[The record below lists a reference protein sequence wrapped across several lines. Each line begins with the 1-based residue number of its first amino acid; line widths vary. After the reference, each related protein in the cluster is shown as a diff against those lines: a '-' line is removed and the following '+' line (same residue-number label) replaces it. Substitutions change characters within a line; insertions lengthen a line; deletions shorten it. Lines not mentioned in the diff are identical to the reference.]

1 MTSPDSNANS
11 GKSLPHESR
20 NASRFVIANG
30 MQNLGDELVAA
41 KTVLPWLFQSAGVPA
56 ALTGLLVPIR
66 ESGSML
72 PQAALTQ
79 WVVNS
84 PSRKQLWILGG
95 IVQALAA
102 LGIAVAALFA
112 DGLLLGLT
120 VLVLLGVLSLGRALS
135 SITGKDVQGRTISKG
150 KRGVVTGRA
159 TTLGGVS
166 TLVVGGLLAFLGD
179 VSLAAIVVLLLIGAA
194 AWGVASLVFTGIVEP
209 TAAAGEA
216 AAAGNDKGQG
226 TGKNSGRKQNWW
238 TDTWGLFRHDKK
250 FRDFVIVRSLMLVSA
265 LSTSFIVALSHSV
278 GNDSLSGLTGFV
290 LASGLAAL
298 LGGVVSGRLSDISS
312 RKVMTY
318 GAAIASTL
326 LILIVLAAGTLPQ
339 QWNLYLLPL
348 GFFAINLVHTGIR
361 VARKTYVVD
370 MAEGNQ
376 RTRYVASANTLM
388 GVILLLVGGVSAVIA
403 SAGNA
408 AAIIFLA
415 LIGFVGVWRAG
426 KLPEVS
432 KQASK

>member
-1 MTSPDSNANS
+1 MTFPDSNANS

-30 MQNLGDELVAA
+30 MQNLGDALVAA

-84 PSRKQLWILGG
+84 PSRKRLWILGG

-102 LGIAVAALFA
+102 LGIAVAALLA

-166 TLVVGGLLAFLGD
+166 TLVVGGLLVFLGD

-194 AWGVASLVFTGIVEP
+194 AWGVASMVFTGIVEP
-209 TAAAGEA
+209 TAAAGKDQ
-216 AAAGNDKGQG
+216 DKRSGQKG
-226 TGKNSGRKQNWW
+226 NWW
-238 TDTWGLFRHDKK
+238 ADTWGLFRHDKK
-250 FRDFVIVRSLMLVSA
+250 FRDFVVVRSLMLVSA
-265 LSTSFIVALSHSV
+265 LSTSFIIALSHSV
-278 GNDSLSGLTGFV
+278 GNDSLSGLAGFV

-298 LGGVVSGRLSDISS
+298 LGGVVSGKLSDISS
-312 RKVMTY
+312 RKVMSY
-318 GAAIASTL
+318 GAAIASML
-326 LILIVLAAGTLPQ
+326 LILIVLAARTLPQ
-339 QWNLYLLPL
+339 EWNFYLLPL
-348 GFFAINLVHTGIR
+348 GFFTINLVHTGIR

-432 KQASK
+432 K

>member
-56 ALTGLLVPIR
+56 GLTGLLVPIR

-84 PSRKQLWILGG
+84 PSRKRLWILGG
-95 IVQALAA
+95 IIQALAA
-102 LGIAVAALFA
+102 LGIAVAALLA

-166 TLVVGGLLAFLGD
+166 TLVAGGLLVFLGD
-179 VSLAAIVVLLLIGAA
+179 VSLAAIVALLLVGAA
-194 AWGVASLVFTGIVEP
+194 AWGVASLVFTGIVE
-209 TAAAGEA
+209 GESE
-216 AAAGNDKGQG
+216 
-226 TGKNSGRKQNWW
+226 GKSSIRKQNWW
-238 TDTWGLFRHDKK
+238 ADTWGLFRHDKK

-278 GNDSLSGLTGFV
+278 GNDSLSGLAGFV

-339 QWNLYLLPL
+339 QWNFYLLPL

-370 MAEGNQ
+370 MAEGDQ

-403 SAGNA
+403 SAGNV

-415 LIGFVGVWRAG
+415 VIGFIGVWRAG

-432 KQASK
+432 RQALK

>member
-79 WVVNS
+79 LVVNS
-84 PSRKQLWILGG
+84 PFRKRLWILGG

-102 LGIAVAALFA
+102 LGIAVAALLA

-166 TLVVGGLLAFLGD
+166 TLVVGGLLVFLGD

-216 AAAGNDKGQG
+216 AAAGKDQDKRSGQKG
-226 TGKNSGRKQNWW
+226 NWW
-238 TDTWGLFRHDKK
+238 ADTWGLFRHDKK

-265 LSTSFIVALSHSV
+265 LSTSFIVALSHSA
-278 GNDSLSGLTGFV
+278 GNDSLSGLAGFV

-326 LILIVLAAGTLPQ
+326 LILIVLAARTLPQ
-339 QWNLYLLPL
+339 EWNFYLLPL

-388 GVILLLVGGVSAVIA
+388 GVILLLVGAVSAVIA

-432 KQASK
+432 KQAPK

>member
-1 MTSPDSNANS
+1 MTSPDSNAKS

-30 MQNLGDELVAA
+30 MQYLGDELVAA

-84 PSRKQLWILGG
+84 PSRKRLWILGG

-102 LGIAVAALFA
+102 LGIAVAALLA
-112 DGLLLGLT
+112 DGLLLGLI
-120 VLVLLGVLSLGRALS
+120 VLVLFGVLSLGRALS
-135 SITGKDVQGRTISKG
+135 SITGKDVQGRTVSKG

-166 TLVVGGLLAFLGD
+166 TLVVGGLLVFLGD

-194 AWGVASLVFTGIVEP
+194 AWAVAALVFTGIVEP
-209 TAAAGEA
+209 EETPASAGR
-216 AAAGNDKGQG
+216 N
-226 TGKNSGRKQNWW
+226 QNWW
-238 TDTWGLFRHDKK
+238 ADTWGIFRHDKK

-278 GNDSLSGLTGFV
+278 GNDSLSGLAGFV

-312 RKVMTY
+312 RKVMAY
-318 GAAIASTL
+318 GAAIASVL

-339 QWNLYLLPL
+339 RWNFYLLPL
-348 GFFAINLVHTGIR
+348 GFFAISLVHTGIR

-370 MAEGNQ
+370 MAEGDQ

-432 KQASK
+432 KQAPK

>member
-84 PSRKQLWILGG
+84 PSRKRLWILGG

-102 LGIAVAALFA
+102 LGIAVAALLA

-166 TLVVGGLLAFLGD
+166 TLVVGGLLVFLGD

-209 TAAAGEA
+209 EETPAATAGETA
-216 AAAGNDKGQG
+216 VAGKGQG
-226 TGKNSGRKQNWW
+226 SDKRSGQKGNWW
-238 TDTWGLFRHDKK
+238 ADTWGLFRNDKK

-278 GNDSLSGLTGFV
+278 GNDSLSGLAGFV

-326 LILIVLAAGTLPQ
+326 LILIVLAARTLPQ
-339 QWNLYLLPL
+339 EWNFYLLPL

-432 KQASK
+432 K

>member
-30 MQNLGDELVAA
+30 MQNLGDALVAA

-84 PSRKQLWILGG
+84 PSRKRLWILGG

-102 LGIAVAALFA
+102 LGIAVAALLA

-159 TTLGGVS
+159 TALGGVS
-166 TLVVGGLLAFLGD
+166 TLVAGGLLVFLGD

-216 AAAGNDKGQG
+216 AAAGKDQDKRSGQKG
-226 TGKNSGRKQNWW
+226 NWW
-238 TDTWGLFRHDKK
+238 ADTWGLFRHDKK

-265 LSTSFIVALSHSV
+265 LSTSFIIALSHSV
-278 GNDSLSGLTGFV
+278 GNDSLSGLAGFV

-298 LGGVVSGRLSDISS
+298 LGGVVSGKLSDISS
-312 RKVMTY
+312 RKVMSY
-318 GAAIASTL
+318 GAAIASML
-326 LILIVLAAGTLPQ
+326 LILIVLAARTLPQ
-339 QWNLYLLPL
+339 EWNFYLLPL
-348 GFFAINLVHTGIR
+348 GFFTINLVHTGIR

-432 KQASK
+432 K